1 MYNKRQYKRDRV
13 LAFMVMVIFFLGS
26 FLLNGFENSIKASSE
41 VTSDRISD
49 FQAVDDKVYVR
60 EVQSVKT
67 KPIYK
72 WVTVSGYC
80 HCKICCGKN
89 AKGITANGEKVK
101 TGMIAASRGTPFG
114 TRIKIKGR
122 VYVVTDRLAKRFDK
136 RIDIYFNSH
145 KQALK
150 FGVQRLKVEVLN

>member
-1 MYNKRQYKRDRV
+1 MNRHRRDYV
-13 LAFMVMVIFFLGS
+13 LAFMVLAMFIIGS
-26 FLLNGFENSIKASSE
+26 SLLNDFDKSLKASSD
-41 VTSDRISD
+41 TPQARTSD

-67 KPIYK
+67 KPVYK

-89 AKGITANGEKVK
+89 AKGIAANGEKVK
-101 TGMIAASRGTPFG
+101 PGMIAASRGTPFG
-114 TRIKIKGR
+114 TRIKIKGK

-136 RIDIYFNSH
+136 RIDIYFSTH
-145 KQALK
+145 KQALEW
-150 FGVQRLKVEVLN
+150 GVQRLKVEVLR